1 MSETLRLLCPQWQGA
16 GTSSVR
22 QLAAEFPFEVARRGY
37 AVGTAVLDAILPPAD
52 GLTTTAPV
60 AMGDEGLELV
70 DGVEAKAVVVDQL
83 ARSLQVIEE
92 HDPERIVTLGGDCAV
107 SVAPFSWLTRLHGDD
122 LAVLWIDSHPDIG
135 TRPTA
140 EPRRGGA
147 RSSKNSPL
155 THPCDRPRT
164 PVRGLSHIQT
174 GQERRCD
181 HGALKLIA
189 DNEVK
194 DTTPPRAARRSLVPT
209 RRGRGLRP

>member
-135 TRPTA
+135 TPASDYPGFHAMAVAALTGHGDPDILDLLPATISADRVALVGLHEWTEDDIPNVA
-140 EPRRGGA
+140 AWNIRSFAPDDV
-147 RSSKNSPL
+147 RSSTGPL
-155 THPCDRPRT
+155 LD
-164 PVRGLSHIQT
+164 
-174 GQERRCD
+174 
-181 HGALKLIA
+181 
-189 DNEVK
+189 
-194 DTTPPRAARRSLVPT
+194 
-209 RRGRGLRP
+209 

>member
-1 MSETLRLLCPQWQGA
+1 M
-16 GTSSVR
+16 R

-147 RSSKNSPL
+147 RSSKNSPPDPPL
-155 THPCDRPRT
+155 RQAADTNPRPVAYPHHGQTRRTSPRT
-164 PVRGLSHIQT
+164 PP
-174 GQERRCD
+174 C
-181 HGALKLIA
+181 
-189 DNEVK
+189 
-194 DTTPPRAARRSLVPT
+194 RSSP
-209 RRGRGLRP
+209 